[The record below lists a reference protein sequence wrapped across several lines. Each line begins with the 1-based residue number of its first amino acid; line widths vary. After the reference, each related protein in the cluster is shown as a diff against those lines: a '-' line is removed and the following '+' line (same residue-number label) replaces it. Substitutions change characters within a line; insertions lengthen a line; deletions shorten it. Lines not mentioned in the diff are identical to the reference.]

1 MPKYYF
7 YTEIYNMNK
16 IYFFAFLFIYSC
28 TNHPDKKISIEN
40 KSQTAEQ
47 LYKVAISTYPD
58 SLLLKENL
66 IQLYRD
72 SGEYKAAIE
81 LVNNYLKTDSNNA
94 RFWEIK
100 AVLHF
105 ETNDTIHAI
114 SSFENALKIH
124 PDTDDMISLATLF
137 AETKNPMALNIA
149 DSLLMRFKKQH
160 EKEALFIKGLY
171 FSATNKKEYAIQYF
185 DQCIAI
191 QYSFMEAYREKAIA
205 LYDLKKY
212 NDAILVLTKAVTLKN
227 NYDEGYYYLG
237 KCFEKINNT
246 QAAIEAYQKT
256 LMYNPEFGEAQDAI
270 ERMGQ

>member
-1 MPKYYF
+1 
-7 YTEIYNMNK
+7 MNK
-16 IYFFAFLFIYSC
+16 IYFFAFLLIYSC
-28 TNHPDKKISIEN
+28 NNHPDKKIPIEN
-40 KSQTAEQ
+40 NPQTTAQ

-72 SGEYKAAIE
+72 SGEYKTAIE
-81 LVNNYLKTDSNNA
+81 LVNNYLEKNSNNA
-94 RFWEIK
+94 RLWEIK

-105 ETNDTIHAI
+105 ETNDTMQAI
-114 SSFENALKIH
+114 SSFENALKIY
-124 PDTDDMISLATLF
+124 PNTNDMISLATLF
-137 AETKNPMALNIA
+137 AETKNPIALNIA
-149 DSLLMRFKKQH
+149 DSILLHYKKQY

-185 DQCIAI
+185 DQCIAL
-191 QYSFMEAYREKAIA
+191 QYTFMEAYREKAIA

-212 NDAILVLTKAVTLKN
+212 NDAILVLTKAITLKN

-237 KCFEKINNT
+237 KCFEKVNNT

-256 LMYNPEFGEAQDAI
+256 LMYNPEYGEADDALK
-270 ERMGQ
+270 RMGQ